1 MLLVAVVLGC
11 LCLAMVVVTLRAR
24 RPAPAQRL
32 EAAFRDTSFV
42 LPGSGLAEDLQTSA
56 LKRWVLQR
64 VERLHAALEQVTTPR
79 AYEQALL
86 TMDRIGRGT
95 RRAAF
100 TYLIARAGLIIL
112 AIAGAGW
119 ALLFFDQALLD
130 RLLLATFLMLVLIGV
145 PAMILQSK
153 IRARQDDIRCSLPDV
168 IDLLAVSAEAG
179 MGMDGAVAVVIRR
192 KPGPLSEEFDRMLL
206 EMQLGS
212 AREEAWDR
220 MVERVNLPELR
231 SFASALQDADEMGV
245 SIADTLRAQSDALRV
260 KRTLLVRQF
269 AATLPIKMLFPLI
282 FCILPSLFAILLG
295 PGLIAIFGA
304 FDNLNQ

>member
-1 MLLVAVVLGC
+1 MLLVTIVLGC
-11 LCLAMVVVTLRAR
+11 LCLAMIVLTLRAR
-24 RPAPAQRL
+24 RPAPADRL
-32 EAAFRDTSFV
+32 DAAFRDNAFV
-42 LPGSGLAEDLQTSA
+42 LPGSGLDEDLRTSA
-56 LKRWVLQR
+56 LKRWILRRIAQLQG
-64 VERLHAALEQVTTPR
+64 ALEQVTTPR

-86 TMDRIGRGT
+86 TMERLGRGS

-112 AIAGAGW
+112 AAAGAAW
-119 ALLFFDQALLD
+119 ALFFFDQEPVD
-130 RLLLATFLMLVLIGV
+130 RLLLAVFIALLLVGV
-145 PAMILQSK
+145 PMMILQGR
-153 IRARQDDIRCSLPDV
+153 IRARQEDIRCSLPDV

-192 KPGPLSEEFDRMLL
+192 KPGPLSQEFDRMLL

-282 FCILPSLFAILLG
+282 FCILPSLFAVLLG
-295 PGLIAIFGA
+295 PGLIAIFAA